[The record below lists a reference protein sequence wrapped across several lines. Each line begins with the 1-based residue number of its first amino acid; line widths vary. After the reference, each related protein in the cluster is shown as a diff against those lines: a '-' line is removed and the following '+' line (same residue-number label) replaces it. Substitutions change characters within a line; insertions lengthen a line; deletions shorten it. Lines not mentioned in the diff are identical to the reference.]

1 MAPKGKDP
9 PSSQRAR
16 GALLYVA
23 GEGARRCQGQ
33 QGLRAALALGHGLQG

>member
-16 GALLYVA
+16 GLCSMWLGRGLAD
-23 GEGARRCQGQ
+23 ARASRD
-33 QGLRAALALGHGLQG
+33 